1 MATPHA
7 MSDIQP
13 NSPEAKKLARKV
25 SDLFLCIAA
34 ANIVLI
40 AIVLWAR
47 GGKSEQPTTT
57 ATQTQTQ
64 TDTATP
70 NATHD
75 MEAALSSAIA
85 DYNAKDETRFAAH
98 FSKKAEPPM
107 DAHVFKNLIAGIY
120 HDEFGDVLSK
130 TLSPT
135 ESSADPDFGMLVYIV
150 ECKKRPKAKLSIN
163 FRRENGVMKIVQ
175 WRMEKL

>member
-1 MATPHA
+1 MATPHV

-40 AIVLWAR
+40 AIVLWPR
-47 GGKSEQPTTT
+47 GGKSEQQTTT
-57 ATQTQTQ
+57 ATQTQT
-64 TDTATP
+64 DTAKP
-70 NATHD
+70 SPTHD
-75 MEAALSSAIA
+75 MEAALSSALA

-130 TLSPT
+130 TLST
-135 ESSADPDFGMLVYIV
+135 AESSADPDFGMLVYIV

-163 FRRENGVMKIVQ
+163 FSRENGVMKIVQ

>member
-1 MATPHA
+1 

-40 AIVLWAR
+40 AIVLWPR
-47 GGKSEQPTTT
+47 GGKSEQQTTT
-57 ATQTQTQ
+57 ATQTQT
-64 TDTATP
+64 DIAMP
-70 NATHD
+70 SATHD
-75 MEAALSSAIA
+75 METALASAIA

-107 DAHVFKNLIAGIY
+107 DAHVFKNLITGIY

-130 TLSPT
+130 TLSTP
-135 ESSADPDFGMLVYIV
+135 ESSADPDFGMLVYIA
-150 ECKKRPKAKLSIN
+150 ECKKRPKVKLSIN
-163 FRRENGVMKIVQ
+163 FRRENRVMKIVQ

>member
-1 MATPHA
+1 

-40 AIVLWAR
+40 AIALWPR
-47 GGKSEQPTTT
+47 GGKSEQQTTT
-57 ATQTQTQ
+57 ATQTQT
-64 TDTATP
+64 DIAMP
-70 NATHD
+70 SATHD
-75 MEAALSSAIA
+75 METALASAIA

-107 DAHVFKNLIAGIY
+107 DAHVFKNLITGIY

-130 TLSPT
+130 TLST
-135 ESSADPDFGMLVYIV
+135 AESSADPDFGMLVYIA
-150 ECKKRPKAKLSIN
+150 ECKKRPKVKLSIN
-163 FRRENGVMKIVQ
+163 FRRENRVMKIVQ

>member
-1 MATPHA
+1 

-40 AIVLWAR
+40 AIVLWPR
-47 GGKSEQPTTT
+47 GGKSEQQTTT
-57 ATQTQTQ
+57 ATQTQT
-64 TDTATP
+64 DIAMP
-70 NATHD
+70 SATHD
-75 MEAALSSAIA
+75 METALASAIA

-107 DAHVFKNLIAGIY
+107 DAHVFKNLITGIY

-130 TLSPT
+130 TLST
-135 ESSADPDFGMLVYIV
+135 AESSADPDFGMLVYIA
-150 ECKKRPKAKLSIN
+150 ECKKRPKVKLSIN
-163 FRRENGVMKIVQ
+163 FRRENRVMKIVQ

>member
-1 MATPHA
+1 

-34 ANIVLI
+34 ANVVLI
-40 AIVLWAR
+40 AIVLWPR
-47 GGKSEQPTTT
+47 GGKSEQQTTT
-57 ATQTQTQ
+57 ATQTQT
-64 TDTATP
+64 DIAMP
-70 NATHD
+70 SPTHD
-75 MEAALSSAIA
+75 MEAVLSSALA

-98 FSKKAEPPM
+98 FSKQAEPLM
-107 DAHVFKNLIAGIY
+107 DAHIFKNLIVGIY
-120 HDEFGDVLSK
+120 HHEFGDVLSK
-130 TLSPT
+130 TLSSA

>member
-1 MATPHA
+1 

-40 AIVLWAR
+40 AIVLWPR
-47 GGKSEQPTTT
+47 GGKSEQQTTT
-57 ATQTQTQ
+57 ATQTQT
-64 TDTATP
+64 DIAMP
-70 NATHD
+70 SATHD
-75 MEAALSSAIA
+75 METALASAIA

-120 HDEFGDVLSK
+120 HHEFGDVLSK
-130 TLSPT
+130 TLST
-135 ESSADPDFGMLVYIV
+135 AESSADPDFGMLVYIV

-163 FRRENGVMKIVQ
+163 FHRENRVMKIVQ

>member
-1 MATPHA
+1 

-40 AIVLWAR
+40 AIVLWPR
-47 GGKSEQPTTT
+47 GGKSEQQTTT
-57 ATQTQTQ
+57 ATQSQ
-64 TDTATP
+64 TDIAMP
-70 NATHD
+70 SATHD
-75 MEAALSSAIA
+75 METALASAIA

-107 DAHVFKNLIAGIY
+107 DAHVFKNLITGIY

-130 TLSPT
+130 TLST
-135 ESSADPDFGMLVYIV
+135 AESSADPDFGMLVYIA
-150 ECKKRPKAKLSIN
+150 ECKKRPKVKLSIN
-163 FRRENGVMKIVQ
+163 FRRENRVMKIVQ